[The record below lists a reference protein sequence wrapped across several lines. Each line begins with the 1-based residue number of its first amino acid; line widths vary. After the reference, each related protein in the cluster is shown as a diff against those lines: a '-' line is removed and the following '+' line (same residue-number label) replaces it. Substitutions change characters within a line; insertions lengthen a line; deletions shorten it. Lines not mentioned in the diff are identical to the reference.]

1 MRSFRHVIRADFER
15 YLAGGA
21 MSARRACSAALRHPG
36 LQALLVYRFGRILL
50 GCTRRPWWWPLLP
63 LAALLYLL
71 AVAIVRACYGI
82 RLFQSA
88 QIGAGCSILHFG
100 GIEIANCRLGENC
113 SVAQGVKIG
122 SPADAHGPTVGDA
135 VWIGAHAK
143 VLGPVSIG
151 DGATIGPGSRVI
163 KAVPGRALVLGNP
176 ARLVFP
182 AFDNSGIQ
190 PRGRI

>member
-1 MRSFRHVIRADFER
+1 MLSLRHIIRADFER
-15 YLAGGA
+15 YLGGDA
-21 MSARRACSAALRHPG
+21 MSVRRAYSAVLQHPG
-36 LQALLVYRFGRILL
+36 LQALLIYRFGRMLR
-50 GCTRRPWWWPLLP
+50 GAARRPWWWPLLP

-71 AVAIVRACYGI
+71 LAAMVRACYGI

-100 GIEIANCRLGENC
+100 GIEIANCRLGESC
-113 SVAQGVKIG
+113 SVAQGTRIG
-122 SPADAHGPTVGDA
+122 SPSDARGPAIGDR

-143 VLGPVSIG
+143 ILGPVSIG

-163 KAVPGRALVLGNP
+163 KAVPKRALVMGNP
-176 ARLVFP
+176 GRVVFP

-190 PRGRI
+190 PRG

>member
-1 MRSFRHVIRADFER
+1 MCAR
-15 YLAGGA
+15 GA
-21 MSARRACSAALRHPG
+21 CGAVLRNPG

-63 LAALLYLL
+63 PAALLYLI
-71 AVAIVRACYGI
+71 AAATVRACYGI

-113 SVAQGVKIG
+113 SIAQGTKIG
-122 SPADAHGPTVGDA
+122 SRSETRGPTVGDG
-135 VWIGAHAK
+135 VWIGAHTK
-143 VLGPVSIG
+143 IFGPVSIG

-163 KAVPGRALVLGNP
+163 RAVPKRTLVLGNP
-176 ARLVFP
+176 ARTVFP
-182 AFDNSGIQ
+182 GFDNSRIQ
-190 PRGRI
+190 PRG

>member
-1 MRSFRHVIRADFER
+1 MGVRPV
-15 YLAGGA
+15 
-21 MSARRACSAALRHPG
+21 CSAVRRYPG
-36 LQALLVYRFGRILL
+36 LQALLVYRFGRMLL

-63 LAALLYLL
+63 PAAVLYLV
-71 AVAIVRACYGI
+71 AVATVRACYGI

-113 SVAQGVKIG
+113 SLAQGTRIG
-122 SPADAHGPTVGDA
+122 SRSDARGPTVGDT

-163 KAVPGRALVLGNP
+163 KTVPERALVLGNP
-176 ARLVFP
+176 ARIVFC

-190 PRGRI
+190 PHG